1 MSEPRPLEIR
11 FPDELPITAHA
22 AEIGELLGRHQVV
35 VVAGETGSGKTTQLP
50 KICLQ
55 AGLGAERMIAH
66 TQPRRLAARSV
77 AARIAEELSVPL
89 GEEVGYAVR
98 FSDRTGPRTRLKIM
112 TDGLLLTEIRR
123 DRWLERYDAV
133 IVDEA
138 HERSLN
144 IDFLLGYLRRVI
156 DRRRDLR
163 LIITSATIDVQAF
176 SAHFRDAPVVE
187 VGGRGYPVA
196 VRYVGGEDSHEA
208 RLLACLEEIEAGP
221 QGRARDVLVFQS
233 GEREILD
240 TARMLRAAVGDRM
253 EILPLYARLS
263 QREQQRVFRPG
274 QRRRV
279 VLATNVAETSITVP
293 NIGYVIDPGLARIS
307 RYSYRSKL
315 QRLPVEPISRASA
328 DQRMGRCGRVAPGV
342 CYRLY
347 DEADY
352 LGRPEYTDPEIR
364 RTNLAS
370 VVLSMEAFGLGDPS
384 RFPFLDP
391 PDPGAVRDARRLLEE
406 LTALD
411 GRGLTA
417 VGRTMARLPV
427 DPRLARMLVA
437 ANAMRCLTEL
447 LIIVS
452 GLAVQDPRERPPDK
466 QGSADRAH
474 ATFADPRSDFLA
486 LLNLWRFFEQAR
498 QEHSR
503 SGLKR
508 ELEQRFLSPSRM
520 HEWRELH
527 RQLLLAVREHDM
539 TLNDAP
545 ADYASVHQAVLSGS
559 LSLIGLHDEK
569 GEYQGPRNLKFRV
582 FPGSALADRTPR
594 WLMAGE
600 IVETRR
606 IYARCVAA
614 VEPAWIEAAAA
625 HLVKRNYSEPHWSE
639 RRGEVLAYETVLLY
653 GLPLVERRRISYAR
667 IDPDL
672 CRTLMIRD
680 GLVAGAVARPP
691 PFLEHNLALVTEL
704 LDEEARGRQRGLLI
718 AEGAQADL
726 YEARLPTSVCSMTQL
741 ERWWRRA
748 GEDERQALFFDRPL
762 LTDQAGRPITEDD
775 FPSSL
780 TVRGVEFPLKYRF
793 APGEP
798 DDGISVRV

>member
-1 MSEPRPLEIR
+1 
-11 FPDELPITAHA
+11 
-22 AEIGELLGRHQVV
+22 
-35 VVAGETGSGKTTQLP
+35 
-50 KICLQ
+50 
-55 AGLGAERMIAH
+55 
-66 TQPRRLAARSV
+66 
-77 AARIAEELSVPL
+77 
-89 GEEVGYAVR
+89 
-98 FSDRTGPRTRLKIM
+98 
-112 TDGLLLTEIRR
+112 
-123 DRWLERYDAV
+123 
-133 IVDEA
+133 
-138 HERSLN
+138 
-144 IDFLLGYLRRVI
+144 
-156 DRRRDLR
+156 
-163 LIITSATIDVQAF
+163 
-176 SAHFRDAPVVE
+176 
-187 VGGRGYPVA
+187 
-196 VRYVGGEDSHEA
+196 
-208 RLLACLEEIEAGP
+208 
-221 QGRARDVLVFQS
+221 
-233 GEREILD
+233 
-240 TARMLRAAVGDRM
+240 
-253 EILPLYARLS
+253 
-263 QREQQRVFRPG
+263 
-274 QRRRV
+274 
-279 VLATNVAETSITVP
+279 
-293 NIGYVIDPGLARIS
+293 
-307 RYSYRSKL
+307 
-315 QRLPVEPISRASA
+315 
-328 DQRMGRCGRVAPGV
+328 
-342 CYRLY
+342 
-347 DEADY
+347 
-352 LGRPEYTDPEIR
+352 
-364 RTNLAS
+364 
-370 VVLSMEAFGLGDPS
+370 
-384 RFPFLDP
+384 
-391 PDPGAVRDARRLLEE
+391 
-406 LTALD
+406 
-411 GRGLTA
+411 
-417 VGRTMARLPV
+417 
-427 DPRLARMLVA
+427 MLVA
-437 ANAMRCLTEL
+437 ANALRCLTEL

-527 RQLLLAVREHDM
+527 RQLLLAVREQGM

-569 GEYQGPRNLKFRV
+569 GEYQGPRNLRFRV

-614 VEPAWIEAAAA
+614 VEPAWIEAAAG

-748 GEDERQALFFDRPL
+748 GEAERRALFFDRHL

-798 DDGISVRV
+798 DDGISVRVPLGMLSALVGEALEWSVPGFFGPVCGCWPRCRTGSRRCCRCCCVLTAIESAGCRWRWRGRWKTCSGCASMRPTGTVRASTPTC